1 MTILED
7 EAIDLLLKNN
17 PELIGKKIGLVFY
30 NLPSN
35 TMRPELCENISS
47 RAGKYNLILFNT
59 DYPTDSHHELK
70 IIQEANE
77 THDISGFII
86 WPSTD
91 FDQYAGK
98 YLQEQNIPFVLIAHV
113 SDMYQGKFNE
123 VCAAID
129 STSLAINHFIEQGAK
144 KIGFL
149 IGDKTYNTVYIQ
161 QRYICYRN
169 TLLENKLPVYEPICI
184 PDLPETESFSAFDE
198 NIVNEVKKYDAVFA
212 TTDFLMALLYKR
224 CVDGGIKIPDDLLF
238 ASIDNTLQSL
248 CLDVTSIEQNFNKMA
263 KSATD
268 MLASLLVN
276 PEQKARQLTVPS
288 ELIIRSSSI
297 KKDPGNNN

>member
-7 EAIDLLLKNN
+7 EAIDLLLENH
-17 PELIGKKIGLVFY
+17 PELVGKKIGLVFY

-35 TMRPELCENISS
+35 TMRAQLCENISS

-59 DYPTDSHHELK
+59 DYPTDVHHELK

-98 YLQEQNIPFVLIAHV
+98 YLQEQNIPFILIAHV

-129 STSLAINHFIEQGAK
+129 ATSLAINHFIEQGAK
-144 KIGFL
+144 KIGFI
-149 IGDKTYNTVYIQ
+149 IGEKTYNTVYIQ

-184 PDLPETESFSAFDE
+184 PDQPEIKSFSAYDE
-198 NIVNEVKKYDAVFA
+198 KIVTEIKKYDAIFA

-224 CVDGGIKIPDDLLF
+224 CVDGGIRIPEDLLL
-238 ASIDNTLQSL
+238 ASIDNTLQAL
-248 CLDVTSIEQNFNKMA
+248 CLDVTSIEQNFNKIA

-268 MLASLLVN
+268 MLVSLLVKSD
-276 PEQKARQLTVPS
+276 QKARQITVPS
-288 ELIIRSSSI
+288 ELIIRSSSV
-297 KKDPGNNN
+297 KNELNNNN